1 MQLSFIN
8 INNLAI
14 AILVLAIFVLFLL
27 IQNLLFRKRLKAVFK
42 SASNLNLENVLQ
54 EQIKKTEKLEGETRR
69 LLEETLAIKEN
80 LKDAV
85 QKVAVK
91 RFNSLDEAAGNQSFT
106 MAMLDDKNNG
116 FVLTGLQL
124 REQMRLYA
132 KSVEKGVA
140 KIKLSE
146 EEEQALAEA
155 IGNKNIMNESI
166 TKINDNQLI
175 TRPPI
180 VVILGHIDH
189 GKTTLLDYI
198 RKQMW
203 WPKNPEASPSI
214 SAPMKSAIRRR
225 KVKPKESHS

>member
-1 MQLSFIN
+1 MQFPFIN

-42 SASNLNLENVLQ
+42 SAPNLNLENVLR

-85 QKVAVK
+85 QKVTVK

-124 REQMRLYA
+124 REQMKLYA

-146 EEEQALAEA
+146 EEEQTLAEA
-155 IGNKNIMNESI
+155 IGK
-166 TKINDNQLI
+166 
-175 TRPPI
+175 
-180 VVILGHIDH
+180 
-189 GKTTLLDYI
+189 
-198 RKQMW
+198 
-203 WPKNPEASPSI
+203 
-214 SAPMKSAIRRR
+214 
-225 KVKPKESHS
+225 

>member
-1 MQLSFIN
+1 MQFPFIN

-27 IQNLLFRKRLKAVFK
+27 IQNLLFRKRLKTVFK
-42 SASNLNLENVLQ
+42 SASNLNLENVLR

-85 QKVAVK
+85 QKVTVK

-124 REQMRLYA
+124 REQMKLYA

-155 IGNKNIMNESI
+155 IGK
-166 TKINDNQLI
+166 
-175 TRPPI
+175 
-180 VVILGHIDH
+180 
-189 GKTTLLDYI
+189 
-198 RKQMW
+198 
-203 WPKNPEASPSI
+203 
-214 SAPMKSAIRRR
+214 
-225 KVKPKESHS
+225 

>member
-1 MQLSFIN
+1 MQLPFIN
-8 INNLAI
+8 VNNLAI
-14 AILVLAIFVLFLL
+14 AILLLAIFVLFLL
-27 IQNLLFRKRLKAVFK
+27 IQNLLFRKRLKTVFK

-69 LLEETLAIKEN
+69 LLEETLMIKEN
-80 LKDAV
+80 LKDAI

-116 FVLTGLQL
+116 FILTGLQL
-124 REQMRLYA
+124 REQIRLYA

-155 IGNKNIMNESI
+155 IGKSK
-166 TKINDNQLI
+166 KI
-175 TRPPI
+175 
-180 VVILGHIDH
+180 
-189 GKTTLLDYI
+189 
-198 RKQMW
+198 
-203 WPKNPEASPSI
+203 
-214 SAPMKSAIRRR
+214 
-225 KVKPKESHS
+225 

>member
-1 MQLSFIN
+1 MQFPFIN

-42 SASNLNLENVLQ
+42 SASNLNLENVLR

-85 QKVAVK
+85 QKVTVK

-124 REQMRLYA
+124 REQMKLYA
-132 KSVEKGVA
+132 KSVEKGIA

-146 EEEQALAEA
+146 EEGQALAEA
-155 IGNKNIMNESI
+155 IGK
-166 TKINDNQLI
+166 
-175 TRPPI
+175 
-180 VVILGHIDH
+180 
-189 GKTTLLDYI
+189 
-198 RKQMW
+198 
-203 WPKNPEASPSI
+203 
-214 SAPMKSAIRRR
+214 
-225 KVKPKESHS
+225 

>member
-14 AILVLAIFVLFLL
+14 AILVSAIFVLFLL
-27 IQNLLFRKRLKAVFK
+27 IQNLLFRKRLKTVFK

-69 LLEETLAIKEN
+69 LLEETLMIKEN
-80 LKDAV
+80 LKNAI

-106 MAMLDDKNNG
+106 MAMLDDRNNG

-124 REQMRLYA
+124 REQIRLYA

-155 IGNKNIMNESI
+155 INK
-166 TKINDNQLI
+166 
-175 TRPPI
+175 
-180 VVILGHIDH
+180 
-189 GKTTLLDYI
+189 
-198 RKQMW
+198 
-203 WPKNPEASPSI
+203 
-214 SAPMKSAIRRR
+214 
-225 KVKPKESHS
+225 

>member
-1 MQLSFIN
+1 MQFPFIN
-8 INNLAI
+8 INNLAV

-42 SASNLNLENVLQ
+42 SAPNLNLENVLR

-85 QKVAVK
+85 QKVTVK

-124 REQMRLYA
+124 REQMKLYA

-155 IGNKNIMNESI
+155 IGK
-166 TKINDNQLI
+166 
-175 TRPPI
+175 
-180 VVILGHIDH
+180 
-189 GKTTLLDYI
+189 
-198 RKQMW
+198 
-203 WPKNPEASPSI
+203 
-214 SAPMKSAIRRR
+214 
-225 KVKPKESHS
+225 

>member
-1 MQLSFIN
+1 MQFPFIN

-42 SASNLNLENVLQ
+42 SAPNLNLENVLR

-85 QKVAVK
+85 QKVTVK

-124 REQMRLYA
+124 REQMKLYA

-155 IGNKNIMNESI
+155 IGK
-166 TKINDNQLI
+166 
-175 TRPPI
+175 
-180 VVILGHIDH
+180 
-189 GKTTLLDYI
+189 
-198 RKQMW
+198 
-203 WPKNPEASPSI
+203 
-214 SAPMKSAIRRR
+214 
-225 KVKPKESHS
+225 